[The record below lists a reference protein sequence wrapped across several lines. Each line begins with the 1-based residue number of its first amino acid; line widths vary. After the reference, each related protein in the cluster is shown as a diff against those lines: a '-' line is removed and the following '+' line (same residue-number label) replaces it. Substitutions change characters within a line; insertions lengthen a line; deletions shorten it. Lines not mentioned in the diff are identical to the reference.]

1 MKKSNRQSR
10 SMARQFARDYLF
22 VSLIPIVLLLFFVV
36 FGSLVTKN
44 YLEDLLQRST
54 HELNEDAKLLLQ
66 RQGQKIIQDKAK
78 DVAKQIEIFLKAYP
92 DASMNDLQDNPYFK
106 NVAMQKVGTTG
117 YTCLYEAGTG
127 IMRIHPNPNLIDRE
141 MVFLAKKL
149 PSWWAIFQPTL
160 YGKEVSGYY
169 DWLEP
174 NGTIRQKYMTIT
186 PVGEKFHDITLM
198 VAATTYIDEFSVPI
212 VAMKNRARAIT
223 AHYQDFVYRQGFVI
237 VGTIVVVLLLTF
249 AGIYLLGRRAVFRYV
264 LPIEKLAEAAK
275 KLGEGEWEASE
286 HIAMIKGEDEIGA
299 LVQAFSN
306 MTNQLKELFASLEHR
321 VAELKLTQAAL
332 KQSEEHYRGLF
343 DGVPVGLYRTTPE
356 GKILDANPTLVQM
369 LGYPDQETYLAQNAA
384 DIYANPEDRTWWKAQ
399 MEGKSSVHGSEIQM
413 RRYDGTIIWAEDRAR
428 AVRHTEGHVLY
439 FEGSIEDI
447 TERRRAEIA
456 LRKSEEEYKKLY
468 AESKKAE
475 EVYRSLLHS
484 SADPI
489 VIYDLGGKAGYVSPA
504 FTQVFGWTLAE
515 VKGKRIPF
523 VPESEREATLA
534 IINDLMEFGTPCHG
548 FETKRYTKDGRV
560 LDVSISAS
568 RYDDHEGKPAGTLSI
583 LRNISGKKRLEAQL
597 QQAQKMEAIG
607 TLAGGIAHDFNNLL
621 MGIQGR
627 ASLMLMD
634 IDSLHPHFEH
644 IKEIVDYVRSAADL
658 TKQLLGFARGGKYE
672 VKTTDLNELIKN
684 QNQMFGRARKEIN
697 IREEYREDLWTVDI
711 DQGQIQQ
718 MLLNLYVNAWQ
729 AMSGGGDLYIQT
741 ENVTVDENYGK
752 QYQVEPGKYVRISVT
767 DTGVGMDEATRQR
780 VFDPFFTTKEMGR
793 GTGLGLAS
801 AYGIIKNHD
810 GIIDVYSEKG
820 EGTTF
825 NIYLPASEKKVIA
838 EKELAE
844 DVLKGSG
851 TVLLVDDEEIIIDVA
866 KSILEQLGYTVLVA
880 RGGKEAVELYMKNR
894 KEIDLVVLDMIMPEM
909 GGGDAYDRLKEIN
922 PDIKVLLSSGYS
934 INGQATEILERGC
947 SGFIQKPFSVGDLS
961 KKIRQILDKEY

>member
-1 MKKSNRQSR
+1 MNKSNRQYG

-22 VSLIPIVLLLFFVV
+22 ISLIPIVLLLFSVV
-36 FGSLVTKN
+36 SGSLVTKN
-44 YLEDLLQRST
+44 YLGDLLQRST
-54 HELNEDAKLLLQ
+54 HDLNDDAKLFLQ
-66 RQGQKIIQDKAK
+66 QQGQKIIQDKAK

-92 DASMNDLQDNPYFK
+92 DASIKDLQDNPFFK
-106 NVAMQKVGTTG
+106 NIAMQKVGTTG
-117 YTCLYEAGTG
+117 YSCLYEAETG
-127 IMRIHPNPNLIDRE
+127 VMRIHPNPDLIDRE
-141 MVFLAKKL
+141 MKFLAKKL
-149 PSWWAIFQPTL
+149 PSWWAIFEPTL
-160 YGKEVSGYY
+160 SGKEVSGYY

-174 NGTIRQKYMTIT
+174 DGTVRQKYMTMT

-198 VAATTYIDEFSVPI
+198 IAATTYIDEFSAPI
-212 VAMKNRARAIT
+212 VAMKNRAGAIT

-264 LPIEKLAEAAK
+264 LPIEKLADAAR
-275 KLGEGEWEASE
+275 KLGEGEWEAAE
-286 HIAMIKGEDEIGA
+286 HIAMVKREDEIGA
-299 LVQAFSN
+299 LAQAFST

-321 VAELKLTQAAL
+321 VAELKLTQTKL
-332 KQSEEHYRGLF
+332 KQSEEHYRSLF

-369 LGYPDQETYLAQNAA
+369 LGYPDQETYLAQDAT
-384 DIYANPEDRTWWKAQ
+384 DLYARPEDRAWWKAQ
-399 MEGKSSVHGSEIQM
+399 MEDKSSVHGSEIQM
-413 RRYDGTIIWAEDRAR
+413 RRHDGTTIWAEDRAR

-468 AESKKAE
+468 AETKKAE
-475 EVYRSLLHS
+475 KVYRSLLHS

-489 VIYDLGGKAGYVSPA
+489 VIYDVEGRTDYISPA

-515 VKGKRIPF
+515 IEEKRIPF
-523 VPESEREATLA
+523 VPESEKEATLA
-534 IINDLMEFGTPCHG
+534 IINDLIEFGTPCHG
-548 FETKRYTKDGRV
+548 FETKRYTKDGRL

-583 LRNISGKKRLEAQL
+583 LRNISRKKRLEAQL

-634 IDSLHPHFEH
+634 IDAFHPHFEH

-672 VKTTDLNELIKN
+672 VKTTSLNKLIKS

-697 IREEYREDLWTVDI
+697 IREEYKEDLWTVDV
-711 DQGQIQQ
+711 DQGQIEQV
-718 MLLNLYVNAWQ
+718 LLNLYVNAWQ
-729 AMSGGGDLYIQT
+729 AMSGGGDLYIRT
-741 ENVTVDENYGK
+741 ENVTIDENYSK

-767 DTGVGMDEATRQR
+767 DTGVGMDEATKQR

-801 AYGIIKNHD
+801 AYGIIKNHG

-825 NIYLPASEKKVIA
+825 SIYLPASEKKVIA
-838 EKELAE
+838 ERELTE
-844 DVLKGSG
+844 DVLKGLG
-851 TVLLVDDEEIIIDVA
+851 TVLLVDDEDIIIDVA
-866 KSILEQLGYTVLVA
+866 KSILEQLGYTVLIA
-880 RGGKEAVELYMKNR
+880 RGGHEAIELYMKNR
-894 KEIDLVVLDMIMPEM
+894 REIDLVVLDMIMPEM
-909 GGGDAYDRLKEIN
+909 GGGGSIRILKCFFPAVI
-922 PDIKVLLSSGYS
+922 
-934 INGQATEILERGC
+934 A
-947 SGFIQKPFSVGDLS
+947 
-961 KKIRQILDKEY
+961 